1 MNVPQ
6 KLKYSAK
13 QENREMVWY
22 DTNMN
27 FFTNLWQFVV
37 RFVLTELMDTLN
49 SSNCQLLVP
58 WLEFLYYY
66 Y

>member
-27 FFTNLWQFVV
+27 LFTNLWQFVV

-49 SSNCQLLVP
+49 SSNCQLPVP